1 MARRWM
7 DIQQLLL
14 VSVLSIGV
22 VLGSNYRSA
31 AEEKDI
37 IDAGKREFQRSCAT
51 CHGVDAKGKGPSAQ
65 ALTVKPT
72 DLTQLSKQHGGVFLF
87 WRVYEKINGKDEAP
101 IRVHG
106 TREMPIWGERF
117 RIEAYPSDE
126 QQMSVRGRILSLVHY
141 LESIQE
147 K

>member
-1 MARRWM
+1 MAFRWINLKQVM
-7 DIQQLLL
+7 L
-14 VSVLSIGV
+14 VSVLSVGV
-22 VLGSNYRSA
+22 VFGISHNSSA
-31 AEEKDI
+31 TDQDI

-51 CHGVDAKGKGPSAQ
+51 CHGMDAKGNGPAAAS
-65 ALTVKPT
+65 LNVKPA
-72 DLTQLSKQHGGVFLF
+72 DLTQLSKKHGGVFLF

-101 IRVHG
+101 IREHG

-117 RIEAYPSDE
+117 RIESLRGED
-126 QQMSVRGRILSLVHY
+126 QQMGVRGRLLSLVYY